1 MGLWHFAGVLPWR
14 IKLTFHTEVYHQQT
28 TEPLSTM
35 QNSYTNRI
43 LISFMTAVS
52 LGLACTVFA
61 GDNYSA
67 LAAQGY
73 RWVVIDGPYACI
85 TEQDAKRIAAHD
97 TDASEL
103 QVVESIECYYLIPG
117 AIVQVIKQDPAHG
130 LSEVRLGSINRSLW
144 TYSRFL
150 SEHPV
155 RDTYG
160 VIETPE
166 SSGLIQ
172 AADTATVPAS
182 ASDNPTDRSQS
193 NENP

>member
-1 MGLWHFAGVLPWR
+1 
-14 IKLTFHTEVYHQQT
+14 
-28 TEPLSTM
+28 
-35 QNSYTNRI
+35 
-43 LISFMTAVS
+43 MTAVS

-73 RWVVIDGPYACI
+73 RWVVINGPYACI

-117 AIVQVIKQDPAHG
+117 AIVQVIKEDPAHG
-130 LSEVRLGSINRSLW
+130 ISEVRLGSITRSLW
-144 TYSRFL
+144 TYSRYL
-150 SEHPV
+150 SERPV
-155 RDTYG
+155 KDTYG

-166 SSGLIQ
+166 SSGLIP

-182 ASDNPTDRSQS
+182 PSDNPMDQSQS